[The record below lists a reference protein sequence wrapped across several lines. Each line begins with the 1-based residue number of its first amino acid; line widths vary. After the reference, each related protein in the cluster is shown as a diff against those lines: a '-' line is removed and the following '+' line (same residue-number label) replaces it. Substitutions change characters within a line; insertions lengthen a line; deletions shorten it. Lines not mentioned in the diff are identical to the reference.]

1 MLIVIVTER
10 EEKRAESREQKE
22 ENESENEGREKE
34 GRTRER
40 EKERREREPPVLRF
54 ITSPCVHSK
63 GLRVYWQNARMCS
76 TCARFADTHG
86 DDLNV
91 HTEA

>member
-10 EEKRAESREQKE
+10 EEKRAERREQKE

-40 EKERREREPPVLRF
+40 EKERREREAPRAQVQNVSVCRF
-54 ITSPCVHSK
+54 KTPPCVLAKCPHVFNHV
-63 GLRVYWQNARMCS
+63 RV
-76 TCARFADTHG
+76 
-86 DDLNV
+86 LPI
-91 HTEA
+91 HTETI

>member
-40 EKERREREPPVLRF
+40 EKREGEREGPPCSGSSR
-54 ITSPCVHSK
+54 
-63 GLRVYWQNARMCS
+63 LRVYIQKASVCTGKMPACVQ
-76 TCARFADTHG
+76 HG
-86 DDLNV
+86 GVLPI
-91 HTEA
+91 HTETT